1 MLKILGKPPTLIE
14 LKSMCGIL
22 FIEKFETLLATCV
35 IFPNSPV
42 SVETSVALLARDPWF
57 AAALPGLEVALGV
70 LRGLA
75 APALQTPGLAVEAE
89 APVVGLA
96 LVTPGPHHPGETLAL
111 AIMVVTLPGPL
122 SVTRARL
129 TVLGL
134 VWERIVR
141 LDKVPNTE
149 YIQF

>member
-1 MLKILGKPPTLIE
+1 MFG
-14 LKSMCGIL
+14 L
-22 FIEKFETLLATCV
+22 FFNVKLETVLTTCV
-35 IFPNSPV
+35 LIPNSPV

-57 AAALPGLEVALGV
+57 AAALAGLEVALGV

-89 APVVGLA
+89 APVVSLT
-96 LVTPGPHHPGETLAL
+96 LVTPGPHPPGETLAL
-111 AIMVVTLPGPL
+111 AIIVVTLPGPL

-134 VWERIVR
+134 VWEKIVR
-141 LDKVPNTE
+141 LDRIPKPE

>member
-1 MLKILGKPPTLIE
+1 MGLRVWGRGLTIPKKIKITP
-14 LKSMCGIL
+14 
-22 FIEKFETLLATCV
+22 FIVQTEKLLTIYV
-35 IFPNSPV
+35 LFPNSPV
-42 SVETSVALLARDPWF
+42 SVETSVALLACDPGF

-70 LRGLA
+70 LSGLA
-75 APALQTPGLAVEAE
+75 APALQAPGLAVEAE
-89 APVVGLA
+89 APVVSLA
-96 LVTPGPHHPGETLAL
+96 LVTPGPHHPGQTLAL
-111 AIMVVTLPGPL
+111 AIIVVTLPGPL

-141 LDKVPNTE
+141 LDQVPNTE